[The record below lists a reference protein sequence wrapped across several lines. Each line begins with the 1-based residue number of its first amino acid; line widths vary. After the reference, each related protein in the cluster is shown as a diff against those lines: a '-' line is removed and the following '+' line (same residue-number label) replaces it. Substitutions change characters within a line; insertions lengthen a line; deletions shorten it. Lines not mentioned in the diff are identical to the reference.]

1 MTVRGLFAFKVDSAR
16 GEIPLIHHRSET
28 RLQPKAQKTYTT
40 IAETTMPGRAL
51 DDGRVWSVIFCQ
63 QKESSML
70 RRDFVRAIV
79 SVGLL
84 PKALLAQQTANPAP
98 PPPAPVPWTL
108 GLNPK
113 TPLPVTEAADGIAET
128 AANFFTPTQLTT
140 FTRLCDLLLPPLDN
154 KPGALQAGTPMFLDF
169 LIGISPKSRKKLY
182 SRGLDWLD
190 AEAKTKY
197 KLPFAQLNPTQA
209 DALIKPWLRTW
220 MTDHPPT
227 EPHADFINIVHEDI
241 RIATMNSK
249 VWDDAGVA
257 AGQDWVTGGL
267 YWSPIQPDLAG
278 LGATSTH
285 LPPHVMS
292 VPKATHTIPS
302 YPR

>member
-1 MTVRGLFAFKVDSAR
+1 
-16 GEIPLIHHRSET
+16 
-28 RLQPKAQKTYTT
+28 
-40 IAETTMPGRAL
+40 
-51 DDGRVWSVIFCQ
+51 
-63 QKESSML
+63 ML
-70 RRDFVRAIV
+70 LRDFVRAVV

-128 AANFFTPTQLTT
+128 EASFFTPAQFTT
-140 FTRLCDLLLPPLDN
+140 FTRLCDLLLPSLGN
-154 KPGALQAGTPMFLDF
+154 KPGALQAGTPTFLDF
-169 LIGISPKSRKKLY
+169 LIGSSSEARKKVY
-182 SRGLDWLD
+182 SDGLDWLD
-190 AEAKTKY
+190 VEAKTRY
-197 KLPFAQLNPTQA
+197 KLAFAQLNATQA

-227 EPHADFINIVHEDI
+227 ERHADFINIAHEDI
-241 RIATMNSK
+241 RVATMNSK
-249 VWDDAGVA
+249 VWDDASAA

-267 YWSPIQPDLAG
+267 YWSPIEPDMAG
-278 LGATSTH
+278 PGAASTP
-285 LPPHVMS
+285 LPPHVMV
-292 VPKATHTIPS
+292 VPKAAHTMPS